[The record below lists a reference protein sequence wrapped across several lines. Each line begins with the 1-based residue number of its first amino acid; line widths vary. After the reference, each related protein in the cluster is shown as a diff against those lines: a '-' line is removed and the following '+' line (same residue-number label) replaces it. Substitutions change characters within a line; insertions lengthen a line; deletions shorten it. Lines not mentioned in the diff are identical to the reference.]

1 MAITYTWAVPNTD
14 RNIADGGITTIH
26 WTCTGTETV
35 GEGDDAVT
43 YTASTYGT
51 TGHSPDPNAADFV
64 AYASVTEQNCIDW
77 AKAELDVDAIEA
89 AIAANITEQK
99 TPTVGSGTPWA
110 AE

>member
-1 MAITYTWAVPNTD
+1 MAITYTWAVPNTE
-14 RNIADGGITTIH
+14 RNLSDGGITIIH
-26 WTCTGTETV
+26 WRCTGTETV
-35 GEGDDAVT
+35 GEDT

-51 TGHSPDPNAADFV
+51 TGHTPDPDAADFV

-89 AIAANITEQK
+89 AIAAKITEQK